1 MIICRC
7 DLADAPVPGTVSRP
21 SLAGMKRASE
31 VKTSKRDRGP
41 SEDNDDDDD
50 RVEEEDEEEEG
61 GGGEEG
67 GEGDVFLR
75 RGRNK

>member
-1 MIICRC
+1 
-7 DLADAPVPGTVSRP
+7 
-21 SLAGMKRASE
+21 MKRARE
-31 VKTSKRDRGP
+31 AKTSKRDRGP

-50 RVEEEDEEEEG
+50 DDRVEEEDEE
-61 GGGEEG
+61 GGEEEEED